1 MSKLYLASENFRVF
15 SNEITTYKVQGL
27 YPSSYVH
34 DAIKVVHC
42 LEIVV
47 ALAFRGYDFDDVV
60 AVDV

>member
-1 MSKLYLASENFRVF
+1 M
-15 SNEITTYKVQGL
+15 TYKVQGL
-27 YPSSYVH
+27 YPSSSYVH

-47 ALAFRGYDFDDVV
+47 ALAFRGYDFVDVV

>member
-1 MSKLYLASENFRVF
+1 MT
-15 SNEITTYKVQGL
+15 NEIITYKVQGL